1 MTDDVVLRLDEV
13 HALASAALIPTG
25 LGADHV
31 RSIADVTT
39 DAERDECTSHGL
51 FRIPAYAEGV
61 RSGRVNPTA
70 QPTLETVLPSILR
83 VDAQHGYAQLALDL
97 YLDALTEAARE
108 NGMAAMA
115 ITHCHQVAALWHEVE
130 RLASAGIV
138 AMAMTTSRAA
148 VAPAGGTQP
157 VYGTDPFAFAWPR
170 REHPPVVFD
179 QASSAS
185 ARGEIMPRERA
196 GTELPDGWAIDR
208 HGRPTTDPT
217 AALDGAQLAFGGH
230 KGASIAMMVELLAG
244 PLIGQAMSFDSS
256 EASTARGPL
265 SLAGG
270 FIVAFDPTALSPHDD
285 PAVQADHAERLFA
298 RILEQ
303 DGTRLPSDR
312 RVAARER
319 TTTHGV
325 TTSRTLYEA
334 RAQAAVATSSLNF
347 SDGVI
352 QPSVSRGRSLSSAA
366 MASS

>member
-1 MTDDVVLRLDEV
+1 MPDDVVLRLDEV
-13 HALASAALIPTG
+13 HALASAALSPTG
-25 LGADHV
+25 LGADHI

-39 DAERDECTSHGL
+39 AAERDECLSHGL
-51 FRIPAYAEGV
+51 FRIPAYAGGV
-61 RSGRVNPTA
+61 RNGRVNPTA

-97 YLDALTEAARE
+97 YLDALAEAARE

-138 AMAMTTSRAA
+138 AMAMTTSRAV

-157 VYGTDPFAFAWPR
+157 VYGTNPFAFAWPR
-170 REHPPVVFD
+170 RGQPPVVFD

-185 ARGEIMPRERA
+185 ARGEIMLRERD

-208 HGRPTTDPT
+208 HGRPTTNPT

-244 PLIGQAMSFDSS
+244 PLIGQAMSFESS
-256 EASTARGPL
+256 EENPDGGPL
-265 SLAGG
+265 SLRGEL
-270 FIVAFDPTALSPHDD
+270 IVAFDPAALSPHDD
-285 PAVQADHAERLFA
+285 PGVQAGHAEKLFT

-319 TTTHGV
+319 TTRHGV
-325 TTSRTLYEA
+325 TTSRTLYEEIRQLA
-334 RAQAAVATSSLNF
+334 GSS
-347 SDGVI
+347 
-352 QPSVSRGRSLSSAA
+352 
-366 MASS
+366 